1 MNRPAPL
8 HLVLAGV
15 LIAGVGLDVVAPS
28 TLAGAPNHKTFAVT
42 VGPNATSTT
51 TSYSIPVGTFPTLF
65 FTITNKSNGPQAVPF
80 GSLQLQAPSGI
91 TITGAHLVSA
101 PNTFNA
107 NLPLDVSSTAVTL
120 TSTGPTGSG
129 VGSGSSVT
137 ISVDGSA
144 TSGVCPGTWGV
155 RVKQSNDF
163 SGSGNDFLAQN
174 TVSTPVAG
182 GSQLVWTTQPSDTE
196 FDLDMNPSPQV
207 TLEDACGNPV
217 PIVGTPTVSASTGN
231 MTTPTISV
239 SGGTATFGGVQF
251 SEFGLVDVTLTATA
265 NGVSATSDPF
275 QVYQWYRDCGTNG
288 CKTGTLA
295 GPNNQTLVGITVN
308 PADST
313 DKLSVNVKGE
323 AADLNDGRCSAVSDI
338 EPPLGELVSFNI
350 ANHSKTVTVTLPKT
364 YVNQIPNNGTPFM
377 DICLDVGSA
386 GLPFFDKNHYLV
398 DPTTPKVTFGLLPD
412 CTSTGSDGGPCIT
425 SRKKN
430 AGNEVITLT
439 APEGDPNLMWR

>member
-1 MNRPAPL
+1 MNRPTSL

-28 TLAGAPNHKTFAVT
+28 TLAGAPNHKTFAAS
-42 VGPNATSTT
+42 VGPNLSSTT
-51 TSYSIPVGTFPTLF
+51 TSYSISAGTLPTLY
-65 FTITNKSNGPQAVPF
+65 FTIRNTSTGSQAVPF
-80 GSLQLQAPSGI
+80 GSLQLQAPTGI
-91 TITGAHLVSA
+91 TISSA
-101 PNTFNA
+101 QVASKPSTFNA
-107 NLPLDVSSTAVTL
+107 NPLSTTGSTVTL

-129 VGSGSSVT
+129 VAAGSYVT

-144 TSGVCPGTWGV
+144 TAGVCPGTWGI

-182 GSQLVWTTQPSDTE
+182 GTQLVWTTPPSDTE
-196 FDLDMNPSPQV
+196 FDLAMNPSPQV
-207 TLEDACGNPV
+207 TLEDACGNAV
-217 PIVGTPTVSASTGN
+217 PIVGTPSVSDSAGK
-231 MTTPTISV
+231 MTTPTTSV
-239 SGGTATFGGVQF
+239 SGGTATFDNVKF
-251 SEFGLVDVTLTATA
+251 SDYGFSDTLTATA

-275 QVYQWYRDCGTNG
+275 LVYQWYRDCPASG
-288 CKTGTLA
+288 CKTGSLSGPLGQTLA
-295 GPNNQTLVGITVN
+295 GITVD
-308 PADST
+308 PANST
-313 DKLSVNVKGE
+313 DKLSVNVKGA

-377 DICLDVGSA
+377 DICLDVGST
-386 GLPFFDKNHYLV
+386 GLPFYDKNHYAS
-398 DPTTPKVTFGLLPD
+398 DPTSSKVTFGLLPD
-412 CTSTGSDGGPCIT
+412 CSVTGSDGGPCIT

-430 AGNEVITLT
+430 AGNEIITLT
-439 APEGDPNLMWR
+439 APAGDPNLMWR